1 MKVRGNMIRFMNSFL
16 SDRFMRVRVAN
27 ILSSLFRVK
36 EGVLQ
41 GSVLS
46 NACFAVTIYSIID
59 DISSPA
65 CASLFVDEL
74 SIFL

>member
-1 MKVRGNMIRFMNSFL
+1 MIQVHESKGLHIFCLLF
-16 SDRFMRVRVAN
+16 
-27 ILSSLFRVK
+27 FRVK

-59 DISSPA
+59 EVSGPA

-74 SIFL
+74 SIFVFSCNVYDAESA

>member
-1 MKVRGNMIRFMNSFL
+1 MIRFMNSFL
-16 SDRFMRVRVAN
+16 SDRFMRVRVC
-27 ILSSLFRVK
+27 IYFVFSFYRVK

-59 DISSPA
+59 EVSGPA

-74 SIFL
+74 SIFFFFL